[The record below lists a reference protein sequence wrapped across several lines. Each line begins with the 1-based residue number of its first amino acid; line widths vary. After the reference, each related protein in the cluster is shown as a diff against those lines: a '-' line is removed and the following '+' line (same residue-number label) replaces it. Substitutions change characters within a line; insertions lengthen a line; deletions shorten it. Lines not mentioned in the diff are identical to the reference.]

1 MFDVLFCD
9 LLCLNTIH
17 HKSHWKYISVAFEI
31 HARQLLVYFPSTQSY
46 TFQLLFCVIVLSW
59 QYGFS
64 MLPHEDQSLFS
75 CKTRHARIVP
85 HTRKWS
91 FTVCKKWKLKK
102 KIIFFS
108 VEKAILHFPL
118 LSLMAYVVAFTLF
131 LVYVCLIIF
140 LTSLCWIH
148 FH

>member
-102 KIIFFS
+102 KISFFLWKRQFFIS
-108 VEKAILHFPL
+108 HFDGL
-118 LSLMAYVVAFTLF
+118 RC
-131 LVYVCLIIF
+131 CLYIV
-140 LTSLCWIH
+140 SCLCLPNY
-148 FH
+148 FSY